1 MNYRE
6 HALHFSFCGICVCFL
21 YRIPPVCVLI
31 NCKPQLNC
39 SCYSSQDGWNE
50 NLLAAGRRRFKATDI
65 WFIHIFSAQVS
76 ITCPEFS
83 AIRASTNSSRLNVSD
98 CDETHCFSEKTNKQK
113 KTPWFALRTG
123 HEHYT
128 CLLYKSNKNS
138 PGQHVR
144 QHSQQRTVFLR
155 SKTTMLKMLLT
166 DDEWAQ
172 GTKDFIVVCF
182 CVFFLILENLKSGL
196 ISPSSGRK
204 CVCLSTWLK

>member
-1 MNYRE
+1 MAGMKIYSLQ
-6 HALHFSFCGICVCFL
+6 AGAGLKLLTSGSFTFL
-21 YRIPPVCVLI
+21 
-31 NCKPQLNC
+31 Q
-39 SCYSSQDGWNE
+39 
-50 NLLAAGRRRFKATDI
+50 RRFPSPVLSSVPSGRQPT
-65 WFIHIFSAQVS
+65 
-76 ITCPEFS
+76 P
-83 AIRASTNSSRLNVSD
+83 RAWMFQTVTKHTASQ
-98 CDETHCFSEKTNKQK
+98 KKQTNKK
-113 KTPWFALRTG
+113 KSPWFALRTG

-166 DDEWAQ
+166 GDEWAQ